1 MGCLGSPSFLHA
13 TLYPSPQQ
21 VISQSQPQ
29 SQFLNAEERRR
40 PSSSLTTHQ
49 SSPSSMCTAKGIDRL
64 QVWPQPA
71 LLSHHYCFLPCP
83 PLLTPTLPPVCLYGG
98 QRLRRPTV
106 TSVKWAEETYKHQ
119 HEMSPAWGYLA
130 TEHAWGQRLCSG
142 SHKEWGCQ
150 PAEGSRQMAYRFQK
164 EGRACSLQTPE
175 FPPRVSLSA
184 EAEGG
189 WM

>member
-21 VISQSQPQ
+21 VMSQ

-40 PSSSLTTHQ
+40 PPSSLTTHQ
-49 SSPSSMCTAKGIDRL
+49 SSPPSMRTAKGIDRL
-64 QVWPQPA
+64 QVWPRPA
-71 LLSHHYCFLPCP
+71 LLSHHYCILPCP
-83 PLLTPTLPPVCLYGG
+83 HPLTPALAPLCLYGG
-98 QRLRRPTV
+98 QRLCRPTV

-119 HEMSPAWGYLA
+119 HAMSPAWGHLA
-130 TEHAWGQRLCSG
+130 TEDAWGQGLCSG
-142 SHKEWGCQ
+142 SQKEWGCQ
-150 PAEGSRQMAYRFQK
+150 PAEASRQMAYRFQK
-164 EGRACSLQTPE
+164 KGGACSLQAPE
-175 FPPRVSLSA
+175 FPPRGSLSA